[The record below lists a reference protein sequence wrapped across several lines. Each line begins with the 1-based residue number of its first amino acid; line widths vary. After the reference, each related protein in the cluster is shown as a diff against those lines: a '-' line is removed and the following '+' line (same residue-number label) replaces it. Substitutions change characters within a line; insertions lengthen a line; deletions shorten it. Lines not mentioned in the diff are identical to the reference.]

1 MIAVAEREE
10 SLEQFFKYELT
21 SEPMSIF
28 KDGMMRKPDKP
39 SLRKVLLPESES
51 LTLFRMTYNQS
62 QSVIL
67 FDGYENE
74 STKHLEHLR

>member
-10 SLEQFFKYELT
+10 SLEQFFEYELT
-21 SEPMSIF
+21 SEQMSIF
-28 KDGMMRKPDKP
+28 KEGMMRKPDKP

-51 LTLFRMTYNQS
+51 LTLVRMTYNQS

-67 FDGYENE
+67 FDGYEDE
-74 STKHLEHLR
+74 STTHHEHLR